1 MGRSGGARSAPG
13 GAAPGGS
20 GAETLNHGAR
30 AKGGKKAWKDGC
42 AARGL
47 GRCSGQHAHRSH
59 TQGRKWGAGA
69 PKRGASPWPARTHR
83 TDRRSQKMEG
93 ARARPRGGAPA
104 PFVWVGARVH
114 GAVAHGSEGDGLAL
128 DDHDPALVATARPGA
143 TGARAAA
150 HKARVGAGGE
160 SEPSSQKSPPFDLK
174 ARTRNASPAAR
185 SLNGVAESV
194 GALTPQLPSG
204 PPGTML
210 CWRGRHWRAH
220 ACVRASTR
228 GRAPGAG
235 GDHCLTAGVMGKRAR
250 LWTCGLCLA

>member
-30 AKGGKKAWKDGC
+30 GGK
-42 AARGL
+42 RL
-47 GRCSGQHAHRSH
+47 GRMVAPRAALGDAAASTRNVATHRAASG
-59 TQGRKWGAGA
+59 GRGRR
-69 PKRGASPWPARTHR
+69 RGRVASPWPARTHR

-143 TGARAAA
+143 TGVRAAA

-160 SEPSSQKSPPFDLK
+160 RAIQPEITALDLK

-228 GRAPGAG
+228 GRAPGAVI
-235 GDHCLTAGVMGKRAR
+235 TA
-250 LWTCGLCLA
+250 